1 MIISDI
7 VVNFNELPTQRP
19 LTIQSIHGIIG
30 KTKLTESRN
39 AIISMNRI
47 DKKFQELRQ
56 QNIRAFMPYLCAGDP
71 TPDLTVKLLLTLEQA
86 GADLIE
92 LGVPF
97 SDPIADGPTI
107 QRASERAL
115 KHRISLQQ
123 ILEIVKTLRQ
133 QTDIPIALM
142 SYYNPIFS
150 MGESAFCQAAQEVG
164 VDGVIVPDL
173 PPEEAQPLLE
183 VAPQY
188 NLATIFLV
196 APTSSPK
203 RMQLV
208 ASVSTGFVYCV
219 SVTGVTGARATLSDE
234 VEPMIAELRKHI
246 DKPISVG
253 FGVSTPEQAKRVAQL
268 ADGVI
273 VGSAIINVIEENM
286 NDETKLLTAVKE
298 FASDLAAG
306 VKA

>member
-1 MIISDI
+1 
-7 VVNFNELPTQRP
+7 
-19 LTIQSIHGIIG
+19 
-30 KTKLTESRN
+30 
-39 AIISMNRI
+39 MNRI

-56 QNIRAFMPYLCAGDP
+56 QGESAFMPYLCAGDP
-71 TPDLTVKLLLTLEQA
+71 TTELTEKLLLILEEA

-115 KHRISLQQ
+115 KHSISLQQ
-123 ILEIVKTLRQ
+123 ILDLVRELRQ

-150 MGESAFCQAAQEVG
+150 MGESAFCQAAQDAG

-173 PPEEAQPLLE
+173 PPEEAQQLLK
-183 VAPQY
+183 VAPQH

-196 APTSSPK
+196 APTSPPE
-203 RMQLV
+203 RMQSI
-208 ASVSTGFVYCV
+208 ASVSTGFIYCV
-219 SVTGVTGARATLSDE
+219 SLTGVTGARTTLSDE
-234 VEPMIAELRKHI
+234 VAPMIAELRKHT

-253 FGVSTPEQAKRVAQL
+253 FGVSTPEQAKQVAEV

-273 VGSAIINVIEENM
+273 VGSAIINVVEEHI
-286 NDETKLLTAVKE
+286 NDEAKLLTAVKQ

-306 VKA
+306 TKSSAV

>member
-1 MIISDI
+1 
-7 VVNFNELPTQRP
+7 
-19 LTIQSIHGIIG
+19 
-30 KTKLTESRN
+30 
-39 AIISMNRI
+39 MNRI
-47 DKKFQELRQ
+47 DKKFKVLRE
-56 QNIRAFMPYLCAGDP
+56 QNRRAFMPYLCAGDP
-71 TPDLTVKLLLTLEQA
+71 APKLSEKLLLTLEEA

-123 ILEIVKTLRQ
+123 ILEMVKTLRHR
-133 QTDIPIALM
+133 TDIPIALM

-150 MGESAFCQAAQEVG
+150 MGESVFCQAAQDVG

-173 PPEEAQPLLE
+173 PPEEAQPLLD
-183 VAPQY
+183 VALQY
-188 NLATIFLV
+188 NLSTIFLV
-196 APTSSPK
+196 APTSSPE
-203 RMQLV
+203 RMQRI

-219 SVTGVTGARATLSDE
+219 SLTGVTGARATLSDE
-234 VEPMIAELRKHI
+234 VAPMITGLRKHT

-253 FGVSTPEQAKRVAQL
+253 FGVSTPEQAGQVAEV

-273 VGSAIINVIEENM
+273 VGSAIINVIEKNM
-286 NDETKLLTAVKE
+286 DNEVKMLAVVKQ

-306 VKA
+306 TKNGPF

>member
-1 MIISDI
+1 
-7 VVNFNELPTQRP
+7 
-19 LTIQSIHGIIG
+19 
-30 KTKLTESRN
+30 
-39 AIISMNRI
+39 MNRI
-47 DKKFQELRQ
+47 DKKFQALRQ
-56 QNIRAFMPYLCAGDP
+56 QNARAFMPYLCAGDP
-71 TPDLTVKLLLTLEQA
+71 TPELTTKLLLTLEEA

-123 ILEIVKTLRQ
+123 ILEMVKTFRQ

-150 MGESAFCQAAQEVG
+150 MGESVFCKAAQDAG

-173 PPEEAQPLLE
+173 PPEEAQPLLD
-183 VAPQY
+183 VAQQY

-196 APTSSPK
+196 APTSPPE
-203 RMQLV
+203 RMQSI
-208 ASVSTGFVYCV
+208 ASASTGFIYCV
-219 SVTGVTGARATLSDE
+219 SVTGVTGARTTLSDE
-234 VEPMIAELRKHI
+234 VAPMIAELRKHT

-253 FGVSTPEQAKRVAQL
+253 FGVSTPEQAKQAVEI

-273 VGSAIINVIEENM
+273 VGSAIVNVVEENM
-286 NDETKLLTAVKE
+286 DDETKLLAAVKE
-298 FASDLAAG
+298 FASELAAG
-306 VKA
+306 VK

>member
-1 MIISDI
+1 
-7 VVNFNELPTQRP
+7 
-19 LTIQSIHGIIG
+19 
-30 KTKLTESRN
+30 
-39 AIISMNRI
+39 MNRI
-47 DKKFQELRQ
+47 DKKFKILRE
-56 QNIRAFMPYLCAGDP
+56 QNRRAFMPYLCAGDP
-71 TPDLTVKLLLTLEQA
+71 TPEHTGKLLLTLEKA

-115 KHRISLQQ
+115 KHRISLHQ
-123 ILEIVKTLRQ
+123 ILEMVKTLRQ

-150 MGESAFCQAAQEVG
+150 MGESAFCEAAQDAG

-183 VAPQY
+183 AATHY
-188 NLATIFLV
+188 NLSTIFLV
-196 APTSSPK
+196 APTSSPE
-203 RMQLV
+203 RMQRI
-208 ASVSTGFVYCV
+208 ASVSTGFIYCV
-219 SVTGVTGARATLSDE
+219 SLTGVTGARATLSDE
-234 VEPMIAELRKHI
+234 VAPMITELRKHT

-253 FGVSTPEQAKRVAQL
+253 FGVSTPEQAGQVAEV

-273 VGSAIINVIEENM
+273 VGSAIINVIEEYM
-286 NDETKLLTAVKE
+286 DDEVKMLAAVKQ
-298 FASDLAAG
+298 FASGLAAG
-306 VKA
+306 TKNSTS

>member
-1 MIISDI
+1 
-7 VVNFNELPTQRP
+7 
-19 LTIQSIHGIIG
+19 
-30 KTKLTESRN
+30 
-39 AIISMNRI
+39 MNRI

-56 QNIRAFMPYLCAGDP
+56 QGASAFMPYVCAGDP
-71 TPDLTVKLLLTLEQA
+71 NPELTPKLFLTLEEA

-133 QTDIPIALM
+133 KTDIPIALM
-142 SYYNPIFS
+142 SYYNPIFR
-150 MGESAFCQAAQEVG
+150 MGEESFCKAAQAAG
-164 VDGVIVPDL
+164 IDGVIIPDL
-173 PPEEAQPLLE
+173 PPEQAESLLK

-196 APTSSPK
+196 APTSPPE
-203 RMQLV
+203 RMQLI
-208 ASVSTGFVYCV
+208 ASVSTGFIYCV
-219 SVTGVTGARATLSDE
+219 AVTGVTGARATLSDE
-234 VEPMIAELRKHI
+234 VAPMIAELRKHT
-246 DKPISVG
+246 DKPICVG
-253 FGVSTPEQAKRVAQL
+253 FGISTPEQAIQVAQL

-273 VGSAIINVIEENM
+273 VASAIINVAEENVD
-286 NDETKLLTAVKE
+286 DEARLLADVKQ

-306 VKA
+306 TKTVAV

>member
-1 MIISDI
+1 
-7 VVNFNELPTQRP
+7 
-19 LTIQSIHGIIG
+19 
-30 KTKLTESRN
+30 
-39 AIISMNRI
+39 MNRI
-47 DKKFQELRQ
+47 DKKFQELRDQ
-56 QNIRAFMPYLCAGDP
+56 GASAFMPYVCAGDP
-71 TPDLTVKLLLTLEQA
+71 NPELTSKLFLTLEEA

-115 KHRISLQQ
+115 THHISLQQ
-123 ILEIVKTLRQ
+123 ILEIVSSLRK

-142 SYYNPIFS
+142 SYYNPIFR
-150 MGESAFCQAAQEVG
+150 MGEAAFCKAAHDAG

-173 PPEEAQPLLE
+173 PPEQARPLLE
-183 VAPQY
+183 IASRY

-196 APTSSPK
+196 APTSPPE
-203 RMQLV
+203 RMQLI
-208 ASVSTGFVYCV
+208 ASVSTGFIYCV

-234 VEPMIAELRKHI
+234 VAPMITELRKHT

-253 FGVSTPEQAKRVAQL
+253 FGISTPEQATQVAQL

-273 VGSAIINVIEENM
+273 VASAIINVYEENID
-286 NDETKLLTAVKE
+286 DETKLLTAVKQ

-306 VKA
+306 IKQ